1 MSAVVNAVSS
11 VASAIVDVVGD
22 VVETVVDVVDTVV
35 TTVGNVV
42 QAVIDDPLPTLLAI
56 GGQMV
61 GIPMP
66 LTMATITAAKGGD
79 LGDIVLSAGT
89 AYFAPQVGS
98 AISSTVSSQF
108 IEMGFNE
115 TFSSVASS
123 SISRGLVSGTLAEVK
138 GGSFDDGFSGGFVG
152 GMVSGGVN
160 EIGSY
165 VKDDVILL
173 AEENGLD
180 LKDATSFYNA
190 GKTAV
195 SAGVNSEI
203 TGRGDFLT
211 SFTNSAI
218 GSGVDVGVR
227 SINNSIDEEFK
238 TAALYWDEQSPEEE
252 KIDLATTGAGIPSDL
267 VASVELSSDGFDT
280 QPENFGAI
288 EAYDFDLPPAVELAS
303 APDAESAEDF
313 VNIFSDY
320 YQTANKEPISEDNDY
335 AYSSP
340 QDRAEF
346 FGPQEDDQ
354 YAVSSPEVDY
364 TDVGDFISS
373 TRQDGAVIDDAE
385 LQSDLLAT
393 GFEPDAPTGGLQAVS
408 VAPEDKM
415 AEAQGLNVT
424 DFTAP
429 LVSTFG
435 NILKQTLAQG
445 KKKPPR
451 PAPIARPAG
460 GLKMARAPRPVR
472 QSPPSPVGSRP
483 PAPLTMNA
491 PPPQQ
496 VDLADLT
503 PIERAAPP
511 RGARRQAPAQTLPST
526 AKLTPI
532 TNIASLTS
540 LLEKTG

>member
-1 MSAVVNAVSS
+1 MSAVVSAVKSVVSS
-11 VASAIVDVVGD
+11 VVDVVGD
-22 VVETVVDVVDTVV
+22 VVETVGDVVEKVV
-35 TTVGNVV
+35 ETVGDTV
-42 QAVIDDPLPTLLAI
+42 QAVIDDPIPTLLAI

-61 GIPMP
+61 GIPAP
-66 LTMATITAAKGGD
+66 VTMAAITAAKGGD
-79 LGDIVLSAGT
+79 LTDIALSAGT

-115 TFSSVASS
+115 TFSNVASS

-160 EIGSY
+160 ELASY
-165 VKDDVILL
+165 VKDDVISL
-173 AEENGLD
+173 AQESGLD
-180 LKDATSFYNA
+180 LKDATSVYNA

-218 GSGVDVGVR
+218 GSGVDAGVR
-227 SINNSIDEEFK
+227 AINNSIDEEFK
-238 TAALYWDEQSPEEE
+238 TAAENWDAQSPEEE

-267 VASVELSSDGFDT
+267 VASVEVSSAGFDT
-280 QPENFGAI
+280 QPESRGAI
-288 EAYDFDLPPAVELAS
+288 EAYDFDLPPAVDLAS

-313 VNIFSDY
+313 DNIFGDN
-320 YQTANKEPISEDNDY
+320 YQTVNKEPISEDNDY
-335 AYSSP
+335 AYAP
-340 QDRAEF
+340 AQDRAEF
-346 FGPQEDDQ
+346 FGPLEDDQ

-364 TDVGDFISS
+364 TDMGDFVSS
-373 TRQDGAVIDDAE
+373 ARQDGSVVDDGAI
-385 LQSDLLAT
+385 QSDLLAT
-393 GFEPDAPTGGLQAVS
+393 GFEPDAPRGGLQAAS

-415 AEAQGLNVT
+415 AEAQGLNIT

-435 NILKQTLAQG
+435 NVLKQTLAQS

-460 GLKMARAPRPVR
+460 GLQMARAPSPVR
-472 QSPPSPVGSRP
+472 RPASPPVRSRP

-491 PPPQQ
+491 PPPPQ
-496 VDLADLT
+496 VDLANLT

-511 RGARRQAPAQTLPST
+511 RGARRQPPAQTLPST

-532 TNIASLTS
+532 TDIASLTS
-540 LLEKTG
+540 LLGKTG